1 MTRHSTKDVDE
12 EEGSERAPFLD
23 NGDRVVDR
31 DDGAGDEF
39 LTTQDTTPAWKK
51 PSIHWLAPFALFA
64 AICRGMTLAPRV
76 EVYTALT
83 CLALKPQAVFPN
95 ASVPVDSFAARS
107 LSYSFDVFPPLYI
120 RAIEDFADYSA
131 SDPTSSAD
139 EEVEVPVDTD
149 PSQLPEPTK
158 ACSKSPDVQSSAA
171 RLQTAISI
179 TMGLLSALT
188 TPYWGTLA
196 DSIGRT
202 RVLTFCALGLLV
214 TDVVFLLVCRFR
226 FSMSRWV
233 LVMGPIVEGL
243 MGGWTAMQAA
253 INAYASDAINPQDRV
268 KIFSRFFGLIYIGVA
283 LGPVISGFLVK
294 MTDNLISVFYLSASS
309 WLLLALL
316 FATALPESLSQET
329 MTKKRHEREAKRL
342 AHKGSWLNF
351 AAPLIIFV
359 PRKRVGRLRRD
370 WNVTMIGMAAFC
382 MLLVYGIYHMKF
394 AYAIFVYA
402 WGSEQLG
409 YYLAYIGAARA
420 VHLLILLPAIIRLIR
435 HYYPSSTTSNS
446 LPTDHRMATCS
457 VALDVLAYTLTSIS
471 PPSAMWAFVIFTSM
485 SSFAGG
491 ALPSM
496 HSLALGIL
504 TAQEKEAAEAAG
516 DDGSAGEVNHAGK
529 LFGAFGLVQATS
541 QILLGPLMFG
551 ALYSVT
557 VYSFPKAI
565 FVVAACLLVTSF
577 LCLTAVRLS
586 EEDKHRAEEAAIER
600 ERERGTGHH

>member
-1 MTRHSTKDVDE
+1 MTVSSAKDGDE
-12 EEGSERAPFLD
+12 EERNERAPFLERQ
-23 NGDRVVDR
+23 DRVVDR
-31 DDGAGDEF
+31 DDGADDEF
-39 LTTQDTTPAWKK
+39 VTPQDTTPAWRK

-83 CLALKPQAVFPN
+83 CLALNPQAVFPN
-95 ASVPVDSFAARS
+95 ASLPIDDSSLSARS
-107 LSYSFDVFPPLYI
+107 LSWSFDVFPPVYI
-120 RAIEDFADYSA
+120 RAIEEFGDYGA
-131 SDPTSSAD
+131 YDD
-139 EEVEVPVDTD
+139 EVEVPVDAD
-149 PSQLPEPTK
+149 PSQLPEPSK

-202 RVLTFCALGLLV
+202 RVLTFCALGLLT
-214 TDVVFLLVCRFR
+214 TDLVFLLVCRFR
-226 FSMSRWV
+226 FSVSRWV
-233 LVMGPIVEGL
+233 LVMGPTVEGL

-283 LGPVISGFLVK
+283 LGPMISGSLVK
-294 MTDNLISVFYLSASS
+294 LTDNLISVFYLSASS
-309 WLLLALL
+309 WLLLAVLC
-316 FATALPESLSQET
+316 ATALPESLSKET
-329 MTKKRHEREAKRL
+329 MAKKRDEREKKRL
-342 AHKGSWLNF
+342 TDKGNWWNF
-351 AAPLIIFV
+351 AAPLVIFV
-359 PRKRVGRLRRD
+359 PRKRPGRVRRD
-370 WNVTMIGMAAFC
+370 WNVTLIGTAAFC

-420 VHLLILLPAIIRLIR
+420 VHLLLLLPAIIRLIR
-435 HYYPSSTTSNS
+435 RYYPSTASHS
-446 LPTDHRMATCS
+446 LPVDHRMATIS
-457 VALDVLAYTLTSIS
+457 VALDVVAYTLTSIS

-496 HSLALGIL
+496 HALSLGIL
-504 TAQEKEAAEAAG
+504 TAQEKEAAEEAG

-529 LFGAFGLVQATS
+529 LFGAFGLVQATA

-551 ALYSVT
+551 ALYSVS
-557 VYSFPKAI
+557 VYTFPKAI
-565 FVVAACLLVTSF
+565 FVVAACLLATSF
-577 LCLTAVRLS
+577 LCLTGVRLS
-586 EEDKHRAEEAAIER
+586 EEDKQRAEEGAIER
-600 ERERGTGHH
+600 DRGGSSHH